1 MGLYKRGRV
10 WWMSFTYQG
19 RHYRQSTET
28 EDRKLAQRI
37 SDKVKG
43 EIAEDKWFE
52 EKEDITFDKLVD
64 LYQKEEDAK
73 SYILQSVPAYLKYFG
88 GRMLS
93 QITRRDIY
101 EFKKAMKAT
110 PKQRGG
116 GELTNSSVNR
126 ALAGLRRL
134 FHFAMSKEY
143 LKDSPF
149 PKEPKS
155 GLFYS
160 EKKNRGKRRYFA
172 EDEVKKIYEALPE
185 SPWYLRAMVI
195 TDYLTG
201 MRAGELMNLK
211 KKDVNLKDGKIL
223 LEKTKAGEPESVE
236 MQDGLIELFKEWF
249 KKSANSE
256 LVFCQ
261 ENGEPLRHW
270 HYHKPF
276 KKALEAIGKNEKGW
290 TFHTMRHTTGTQLHL
305 KGSSPITI
313 KDQLRHSSIQ
323 VTTDFYVGCDPNYQK
338 AQIEKLATILKD
350 VQPALA

>member
-1 MGLYKRGRV
+1 MGLYKRGQV
-10 WWMSFTYQG
+10 WWMSFVHQG
-19 RHYRQSTET
+19 KQYRRPTKT
-28 EDRKLAQRI
+28 RDKKVAQRI
-37 SDKVKG
+37 YDLVKG
-43 EIAEDKWFE
+43 QIVKGQWFD
-52 EKEDITFDKLVD
+52 EKENIIFDELVD

-73 SYILQSVPAYLKYFG
+73 DYILQFVPTYMKYFG

-93 QITRRDIY
+93 QITRRDL
-101 EFKKAMKAT
+101 FKFKEIFKAT

-116 GELTNSSVNR
+116 GEITDSRANR

-160 EKKNRGKRRYFA
+160 EKKNRGKRKYFT
-172 EDEVKKIYEALPE
+172 EDEVKKIIEALPE

-195 TDYLTG
+195 TGYLLG

-211 KKDVNLKDGKIL
+211 KADVNLKDGEIL
-223 LEKTKAGEPESVE
+223 LGETKAGEPQTVE
-236 MQDGLIELFKEWF
+236 MQDELIELFKEWF
-249 KKSANSE
+249 KKSVISE
-256 LVFCQ
+256 FVFCQ
-261 ENGEPLRHW
+261 ENGEPLKHW

-290 TFHTMRHTTGTQLHL
+290 SFHIMRHTTGTQLHL
-305 KGSSPITI
+305 KGASPITI
-313 KDQLRHSSIQ
+313 KDQLRHSNIQ
-323 VTTDFYVGCDPNYQK
+323 VTTDFYVGCDLDFQK

-350 VQPALA
+350 VRPASA

>member
-1 MGLYKRGRV
+1 MGLYKRGQV
-10 WWMSFTYQG
+10 WWMSFVYKG
-19 RHYRQSTET
+19 KHYRKSTET

-37 SDKVKG
+37 HDKVKG
-43 EIAEDKWFE
+43 EIAEGKWFG
-52 EKEDITFDKLVD
+52 EKEDVTFDKLID

-73 SYILQSVPAYLKYFG
+73 DYILQFIPTYLKYFG

-93 QITRRDIY
+93 QITRMDLY
-101 EFKKAMKAT
+101 EFKKDLRAT

-116 GELTNSSVNR
+116 GEITNSSVNR

-143 LKDSPF
+143 LSDSPF

-160 EKKNRGKRRYFA
+160 EKKNRGRRKYFT
-172 EDEVKKIYEALPE
+172 EDEIKKIYEALPE

-195 TDYLTG
+195 TGYLLG

-211 KKDVNLKDGKIL
+211 KVDVNLKDGEIL
-223 LEKTKAGEPESVE
+223 LGETKAGEPQTVE
-236 MQDGLIELFKEWF
+236 MQDELIGLFKEWF

-256 LVFCQ
+256 FVFCR
-261 ENGEPLRHW
+261 ENGEHLRHW
-270 HYHKPF
+270 HYHKSF
-276 KKALEAIGKNEKGW
+276 KKALEVIGKNEKGW
-290 TFHTMRHTTGTQLHL
+290 SFHIMRHTTGTQLHL

-313 KDQLRHSSIQ
+313 KDQLRHSNIQ
-323 VTTDFYVGCDPNYQK
+323 VTTDFYVGCDPDFQK
-338 AQIEKLATILKD
+338 AQIGKLATILKD
-350 VQPALA
+350 IQPASA